1 MRARHTQLSRGNAAL
16 PRRPANRRSRR
27 HAQQIEALE
36 DRRLLSN
43 IVWTNPFNP
52 AFEAD
57 FGPNADIA
65 RAIVRQAIQDW
76 EQLIVDFGFT
86 KVGQP
91 GYAPNANTFD
101 LGIDLTNPPD
111 GAVSEL
117 NPATIAK
124 DRELDD
130 FY

>member
-1 MRARHTQLSRGNAAL
+1 MRAQLKRLSRGIGPFGRMPAH
-16 PRRPANRRSRR
+16 RRQRR
-27 HAQQIEALE
+27 HIAQLE
-36 DRRLLSN
+36 PLEERSLLSN
-43 IVWTNPFNP
+43 IIWTDPFNP

-57 FGPNADIA
+57 FGPNANIA

-117 NPATIAK
+117 NPADVSK
-124 DRELDD
+124 DRELND